1 MKKVVLTVL
10 KIAGIVLLVL
20 ILLIAG
26 FLFWLS
32 RRPFVPKASALPTA
46 LHPDMKFSNCGQ
58 TCGQRRFLTSYRRG

>member
-1 MKKVVLTVL
+1 MKKVVLTLL

-32 RRPFVPKASALPTA
+32 RRPFVP
-46 LHPDMKFSNCGQ
+46 NN
-58 TCGQRRFLTSYRRG
+58 YRCV